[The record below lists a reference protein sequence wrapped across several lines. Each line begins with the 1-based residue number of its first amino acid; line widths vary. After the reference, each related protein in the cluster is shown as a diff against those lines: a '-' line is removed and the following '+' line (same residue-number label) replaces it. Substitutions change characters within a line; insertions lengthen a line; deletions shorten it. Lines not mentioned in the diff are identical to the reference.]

1 MTTTS
6 TGTTA
11 SSAVSGASAAQAL
24 TAQASKA
31 PASTKPGGE
40 LGKDAFLKLLVAQ
53 MKYQDPMNPAQGA
66 DYIAQTAQFTVV
78 EKLEE
83 LSSTAKTGNTMSS
96 TLMAATMLGRE
107 VTYIG
112 DDGNDHT
119 GIVTGARMESGVGV
133 LNVGGKS
140 VPIETVR
147 EVRAAGTTSV
157 KAASSTS
164 TASSAANGTTGA
176 ATA

>member
-31 PASTKPGGE
+31 PASKPGGE
-40 LGKDAFLKLLVAQ
+40 LGKDAFLRLLVAQ

-164 TASSAANGTTGA
+164 TAPSADNGTPGA